1 LLINVFPVTTA
12 LKYGLPQLQQSGCGS
27 KMNSVIVLFSYH
39 HKNTEK
45 VAQVIAKVIGAEIK
59 TPEQTDPTTLS
70 SLELVGFG
78 SGVYFGKLGKPLLE
92 LADKIPQTTGKKA
105 FIFSTSGRA
114 GKAAAK
120 FHKPL
125 KEKLTSKGYI
135 VTGEFNCAAF
145 DTYGLL
151 KITGGTNKGRPNPD
165 DLKQAETFAQ
175 NLLKNEPAVMF
186 VK

>member
-1 LLINVFPVTTA
+1 M
-12 LKYGLPQLQQSGCGS
+12 K
-27 KMNSVIVLFSYH
+27 SVIVLFSYH

-45 VAQVIAKVIGAEIK
+45 IAQAIAKVIGAEIK
-59 TPEQTDPTTLS
+59 TPEQIDSNTLA

-78 SGVYFGKLGKPLLE
+78 SGVYFGKLGKPILE
-92 LADKIPQTTGKKA
+92 LADKIPQVSGKKA

-125 KEKLTSKGYI
+125 KEKLESKGYTVI
-135 VTGEFNCAAF
+135 GELNCASF

-151 KITGGTNKGRPNPD
+151 KITGGINKGRPNED
-165 DLKQAETFAQ
+165 DLKQAETFAKH
-175 NLLKNEPAVMF
+175 LLKNEPTVMF
-186 VK
+186 VE

>member
-1 LLINVFPVTTA
+1 M
-12 LKYGLPQLQQSGCGS
+12 K
-27 KMNSVIVLFSYH
+27 SVIVLFSYH

-45 VAQVIAKVIGAEIK
+45 IAQAIANVIDAEIK
-59 TPEQTDPTTLS
+59 TPEQIDPNTLA

-78 SGVYFGKLGKPLLE
+78 SGVYFGKLGKPILE
-92 LADKIPQTTGKKA
+92 LADKIPQASGKKA

-125 KEKLTSKGYI
+125 KEKLESKGYTI
-135 VTGEFNCAAF
+135 IGELNCASF

-151 KITGGTNKGRPNPD
+151 KITGGINKGRPNED

-175 NLLKNEPAVMF
+175 HLLKNEPTVMF
-186 VK
+186 VE